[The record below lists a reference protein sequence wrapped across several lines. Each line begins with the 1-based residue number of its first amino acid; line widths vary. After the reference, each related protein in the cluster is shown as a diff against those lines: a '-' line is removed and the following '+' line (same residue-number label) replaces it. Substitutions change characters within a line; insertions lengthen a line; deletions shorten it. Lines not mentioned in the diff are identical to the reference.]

1 MILLDEL
8 KPILEPLLSDENA
21 ADVIAAIQAVDTHT
35 VDSEVKAAVDAANA
49 EWGKKFKD
57 TFFGKASADD
67 APDEPDEEPGEEPD
81 AEDVTLDDL
90 IYPDGK

>member
-8 KPILEPLLSDENA
+8 KPILEPLIDDDKA
-21 ADVIAAIQAVDTHT
+21 ADVIAAIQAIDTHT
-35 VDSEVKAAVDAANA
+35 VDSEVKAAVEAANE

-57 TFFGKASADD
+57 TFFGKASADE
-67 APDEPDEEPGEEPD
+67 APDEPDAEPDEEPD